1 MRREGRGNM
10 RREGGQH
17 EEGGEGNM
25 RREGRGNMRR
35 GTHIGL
41 KSRGYKY
48 RRKRK
53 GLQSH

>member
-1 MRREGRGNM
+1 
-10 RREGGQH
+10 
-17 EEGGEGNM
+17 M